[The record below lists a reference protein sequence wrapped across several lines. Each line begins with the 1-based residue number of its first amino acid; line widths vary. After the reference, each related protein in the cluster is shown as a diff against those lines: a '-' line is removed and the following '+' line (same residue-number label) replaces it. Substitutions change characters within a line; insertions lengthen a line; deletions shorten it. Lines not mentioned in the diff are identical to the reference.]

1 MCRPYMTIPW
11 LCDRLPAH
19 KCLRVVA
26 FPVRFIKQAQ
36 RLAKPAHKKLQKLQH
51 ICIETTRW
59 AWQQLTTH
67 SAEGSAAGEVP
78 RFSGQMPGVAPSG
91 EWPQC
96 GFCTHDLL
104 AAANLFRSL
113 NLYHTFTN
121 FTTKSL
127 ERSWKILKY
136 LERSW
141 KHMIV
146 QRCSK
151 FISGTK
157 NPKVHEKSAWTSSC
171 LTRTSWNHF
180 LWNIPGPPKK
190 GP

>member
-113 NLYHTFTN
+113 NLYHTFTT
-121 FTTKSL
+121 FYDQKP
-127 ERSWKILKY
+127 WKILKAHDCP
-136 LERSW
+136 
-141 KHMIV
+141 KM
-146 QRCSK
+146 
-151 FISGTK
+151 F
-157 NPKVHEKSAWTSSC
+157 KVHFRNKEPKSAWTSSC

>member
-78 RFSGQMPGVAPSG
+78 RFSGQMPGMAPSG

-113 NLYHTFTN
+113 NLYHTFTT
-121 FTTKSL
+121 FYDQKP
-127 ERSWKILKY
+127 WKILKDLESTWLSKDVQSSFQEQRTQKCMNFIMLDTY
-136 LERSW
+136 LLEPFSLEYPRAS
-141 KHMIV
+141 
-146 QRCSK
+146 
-151 FISGTK
+151 
-157 NPKVHEKSAWTSSC
+157 
-171 LTRTSWNHF
+171 
-180 LWNIPGPPKK
+180 KK
-190 GP
+190 GTIDF